1 MAKFQ
6 WLLVPATLSPGPGQV
21 LGKLCQGQRADK
33 RRLAAEEDWEWRA
46 SQTFPNVAN
55 PRLKVTTYF
64 LYFTSQNFWLRE
76 HPVYPVY
83 TSVSLLSKY
92 HKAPRKA
99 QMKG

>member
-46 SQTFPNVAN
+46 AQTFPTVAN

-76 HPVYPVY
+76 HPVY
-83 TSVSLLSKY
+83 TSVNLLIKY
-92 HKAPRKA
+92 
-99 QMKG
+99 

>member
-6 WLLVPATLSPGPGQV
+6 WLLVPATLIPGQGPGQV

-64 LYFTSQNFWLRE
+64 LYFTSLWGVPQKG
-76 HPVYPVY
+76 
-83 TSVSLLSKY
+83 SLSKY
-92 HKAPRKA
+92 NKAPRKA

>member
-6 WLLVPATLSPGPGQV
+6 WLLVPATLSPGQGPGQV

-76 HPVYPVY
+76 HPVY